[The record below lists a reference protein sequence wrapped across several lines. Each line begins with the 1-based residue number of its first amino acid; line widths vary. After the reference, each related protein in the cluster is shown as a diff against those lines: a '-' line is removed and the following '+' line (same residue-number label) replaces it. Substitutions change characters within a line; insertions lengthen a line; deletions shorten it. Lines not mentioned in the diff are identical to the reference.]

1 MESADNGKTAKG
13 LLEQAAD
20 YHRLGE
26 QEKAAKL
33 YGQVASGS
41 HPVSAVAAAAAG
53 LARLGAHED
62 AQDALR
68 RVIDCTSRP
77 ALATARLGEAAAGLG
92 DLDLARECAQE
103 VVGQPDAERAALR
116 STIRVLEQAG
126 DLNAALQLAR
136 EIADVTSVDRIEGM
150 LKSYDPTWLPRGRRA
165 HTSLRP
171 ANGEALTLL
180 ENSLPHVRSGYT
192 YRAQTLLRAQQRARL
207 RPTVSTRLG
216 FPATRGVRLL
226 SPVED
231 IHSDLFDDTRT
242 PVEVVDGV
250 EHCRTLL
257 PGIKYYS
264 SIPLPEQLATN
275 VDSASDLV
283 SHKQVEGII
292 ATTPHLNGLIGLAL
306 RRNWRIPLI
315 YDVRGFPEM
324 TWAVRKGGERSET
337 FRLRRAAE
345 TRCMKEADLVTTLS
359 ETMRQQIIRRGV
371 PAENVFLLPHAVDT
385 EAFSPVARDRQLA
398 KRLGLAG
405 RSVVGYI
412 SSLVAYEGV
421 ETLLDAIAVARRRD
435 PDLAG
440 LIVGSG
446 DRQSSLEAH
455 ASRLGLDGQVVFT
468 GRIDAEQVSAFYS
481 VIDIFVCPRRDHEVT
496 RYVTPLKPFEAMAA
510 GSCLVV
516 SDLPTLREAVRGG
529 DCGALFPP
537 GDPEA
542 LAATIL
548 SLLDSTA
555 RSQALR
561 EAGRRHVV
569 QNHSLDRLTDQ
580 LETVW
585 GELRNRAMHDD
596 GLVRPLPEPPSVNA
610 G

>member
-1 MESADNGKTAKG
+1 VESADNGKTAKG

-20 YHRLGE
+20 HHRLGE

-92 DLDLARECAQE
+92 DLDLARECARE
-103 VVGQPDAERAALR
+103 VVEQPDAERAALR

-136 EIADVTSVDRIEGM
+136 EIADVTSVERIEGV
-150 LKSYDPTWLPRGRRA
+150 LKSYDPAWLPTGRQA

-171 ANGEALTLL
+171 ANGEVLVLL
-180 ENSLPHVRSGYT
+180 ENSLPHIRSGYT
-192 YRAQTLLRAQQRARL
+192 YRAQTLLRAQQRAGL
-207 RPTVSTRLG
+207 KPTVSTRLG
-216 FPATRGVRLL
+216 YPATRGVRLL
-226 SPVED
+226 SPVD
-231 IHSDLFDDTRT
+231 DVHNDLFDAVRT
-242 PVEVVDGV
+242 PVELVDGV

-257 PGIKYYS
+257 PGLKYYS
-264 SIPLPEQLATN
+264 SVPLPEQLTTN
-275 VDSASDLV
+275 VDAASLLV
-283 SHKQVEGII
+283 SEKQAEAII
-292 ATTPHLNGLIGLAL
+292 ATTPHLNGLLGLAL
-306 RRNWRIPLI
+306 RQKWKIPLI

-345 TRCMKEADLVTTLS
+345 TRCMREADLVTTLS

-371 PAENVFLLPHAVDT
+371 KAENVFLLPHAMDT
-385 EAFSPVARDRQLA
+385 DAFSPTDRDENLA
-398 KRLGLAG
+398 GRLGLAG
-405 RSVVGYI
+405 RPVVGYI

-421 ETLLDAIAVARRRD
+421 ETLLDAIAAARRRN

-440 LIVGSG
+440 LIVGG
-446 DRQSSLEAH
+446 GERQSSLEAH
-455 ASRLGLDGQVVFT
+455 ASRIGLDGHVIFT
-468 GRIDAEQVSAFYS
+468 GRIDAEEVSAFYS
-481 VIDIFVCPRRDHEVT
+481 VIDVFVCPRQDHEVT
-496 RYVTPLKPFEAMAA
+496 RYVTPLKPFEAMATGA
-510 GSCLVV
+510 CLVV
-516 SDLPTLREAVRGG
+516 SDLPTLREAVRDG
-529 DCGALFPP
+529 DCGALFPA
-537 GDPEA
+537 GDSEA

-548 SLLDSTA
+548 GLIESHE
-555 RSQALR
+555 RSHALR
-561 EAGRRHVV
+561 EAARRHVV
-569 QNHSLDRLTDQ
+569 ENHSLNQLTRSLEKAWSELQSRAMRNDQ
-580 LETVW
+580 LVQPPA
-585 GELRNRAMHDD
+585 ELDC
-596 GLVRPLPEPPSVNA
+596 L
-610 G
+610 